1 MKSINWKI
9 GIFWVTCVLSVL
21 FGYLVVKK
29 SALYSDIVRSIS
41 YQRMDVMLLPNPKP
55 MSIQLYNSV
64 EFLICFAVPFGLTWL
79 LYFIV
84 TRYLIRDIQTTNRQ
98 ISKKGSLT

>member
-41 YQRMDVMLLPNPKP
+41 YQRMDVMLLPATLNLC
-55 MSIQLYNSV
+55 QYNYTI
-64 EFLICFAVPFGLTWL
+64 L
-79 LYFIV
+79 
-84 TRYLIRDIQTTNRQ
+84 
-98 ISKKGSLT
+98 